1 MNSVLTPPRPPAA
14 RLAGAAIVLVVVAAS
29 VGVLFAL
36 ARIDVG
42 ESTRYRRLT
51 VDNPSPYNVN
61 IQVTGAERDG
71 WLDLGSFAREARRA
85 VEEVA
90 DQGPQWVF
98 HFSYGGVDAGELV
111 ISRER
116 LADERWR
123 ITVPAGVAER
133 LREAGLPESAS

>member
-1 MNSVLTPPRPPAA
+1 MNSVLTPPRPPSA
-14 RLAGAAIVLVVVAAS
+14 RLAGAAIVLIAVAGT

-42 ESTRYRRLT
+42 ESTTYRRVT

-61 IQVTGAERDG
+61 VQVAGAQRAG
-71 WLDLGSFAREARRA
+71 WLDLGSFAREARRT

-116 LADERWR
+116 LADERWT
-123 ITVPAGVAER
+123 ITVPAGVREH
-133 LREAGLPESAS
+133 LRQAGLQESAS